1 MDKITV
7 MVVDDHSVFRL
18 GISAMI
24 QSDLKER
31 FELIGHAADGDAA
44 VTEVVRLK
52 PKVVLMDFQL
62 PGLDGASATKT
73 ILRRTGGVTKVLA
86 ITADTDERSVIRMVK
101 AGASGF
107 IPKTTEV
114 HQILQAVE
122 FIASGK
128 SYFSE
133 EASAA
138 LASAYMVEKDNSVT
152 QSTNVEL
159 LSKRELEIL
168 KLVSEEKTNQEIS
181 KMLFI
186 STRTVETHKRN
197 ILMKLKIKNV
207 AGLVKYYF
215 LHVNE

>member
-1 MDKITV
+1 MEKITV

-24 QSDLKER
+24 QADPKGR
-31 FELIGHAADGDAA
+31 FELVGHAADGDQA
-44 VTEVVRLK
+44 VTEAVKMR

-62 PGLDGASATKT
+62 PGLDGAAATKT
-73 ILRRTGGVTKVLA
+73 IIKRTGGSTKVLA
-86 ITADTDERSVIRMVK
+86 LTADTDERSVIKMVK
-101 AGASGF
+101 AGASGY

-114 HQILQAVE
+114 PQILQAVE
-122 FIASGK
+122 FIALGK

-138 LASAYMVEKDNSVT
+138 LASAYMVERENGVT
-152 QSTNVEL
+152 QTANVDI
-159 LSKRELEIL
+159 LSKREQEIL

-181 KMLFI
+181 KLLYI

>member
-1 MDKITV
+1 MEKITV

-18 GISAMI
+18 GIAAMI
-24 QSDLKER
+24 QADPKGRFDLV
-31 FELIGHAADGDAA
+31 GHAADGDTA
-44 VTEVVRLK
+44 VTEAIKLR
-52 PKVVLMDFQL
+52 PQVVLMDFQL
-62 PGLDGASATKT
+62 PGLDGAAATKT
-73 ILRRTGGVTKVLA
+73 IVKRTGGLTKVLA

-101 AGASGF
+101 AGATGF
-107 IPKTTEV
+107 IPKTTETQ
-114 HQILQAVE
+114 QILQAVE

-138 LASAYMVEKDNSVT
+138 LASAYMVERENGVT
-152 QSTNVEL
+152 QTANVES
-159 LSKRELEIL
+159 LSRREQEIL

-181 KMLFI
+181 KLLFI

-215 LHVNE
+215 LHVNA

>member
-1 MDKITV
+1 MEKITV

-24 QSDLKER
+24 QTDPKYR
-31 FELIGHAADGDAA
+31 FELVGHAADGEQA
-44 VTEVVRLK
+44 VTEAVRLR

-62 PGLDGASATKT
+62 PGLDGAAATKT
-73 ILRRTGGVTKVLA
+73 IIKRTGGATKVLA
-86 ITADTDERSVIRMVK
+86 LTADTDERSVIKMVK
-101 AGASGF
+101 AGASGY

-114 HQILQAVE
+114 PQILQAVE
-122 FIASGK
+122 FIALGK

-138 LASAYMVEKDNSVT
+138 LASAYMVERENGVT
-152 QSTNVEL
+152 QTANVEI
-159 LSKRELEIL
+159 LSKREQEIL

-215 LHVNE
+215 LHVN